1 MAEPRETHNQK
12 PGGKL
17 TRRQLAAAV
26 SASAVLLAQPATAQ
40 PPAAPL
46 PQNPDEEL
54 KAARDQ
60 NRQSAEQLAKFS
72 LPMATEPAVHFQA

>member
-1 MAEPRETHNQK
+1 MSSK
-12 PGGKL
+12 I

-26 SASAVLLAQPATAQ
+26 SASAASLAQQT
-40 PPAAPL
+40 PPI

-60 NRQSAEQLAKFS
+60 NHQSAAQLAKFE
-72 LPMATEPAVHFQA
+72 LAMAIEPAVHFKA